1 MSPCANGT
9 SRSFFFARSS
19 RAAPT
24 KVTAYR
30 WPASPV
36 CPKKFSIAPKKFL
49 PTWKVPAALRQNR
62 SHEEENRPSRCR
74 IRKSHSW
81 ICYERQPSRTGST
94 CHPSRAH
101 ASISFC
107 DKLGPQMA
115 VKSEKELSESL
126 RALWLKAVSAIELRN
141 FGYAISLIQ
150 EILKLEPEFLTG
162 RQLLRRAEVTKSKS
176 AKKSFFNISTAPIGV
191 MKAQREIKKDPKRA
205 VEMLEEVLEGE
216 PYNRQANLLL
226 KEAALAVGWPEVAVF
241 ALRTLLEENPRDVKV
256 LNELGRLYHELG
268 EHENEVEIY
277 NQLLEIDPLD
287 AQSLRLGKDASAR
300 ASMKRGGWT
309 QAETYRDLI
318 KDKDEAISLEQQ
330 SRIRLT
336 GEALEQQIAETYA
349 RHQAEPENLDFARRL
364 GALSEQKDD
373 FESAI
378 RWYQYTADLAKG
390 ADTGLLRKISDLK
403 IKCLEREIAA
413 HEEFLST
420 YSARDEVY
428 AEKSGQLRAAKV
440 SRAEMLIADA
450 QERVGRN
457 PTDLRLRFELGEN
470 LFNAGRFR
478 EAVPELQRA
487 RQNPHARLKAMNL
500 LGCCYSELGMLD
512 LAMKQLE
519 EASREILSMDAMK
532 KEIVYNLGN
541 VYERM
546 GEPGK
551 SLACMKQIYEVDYGY
566 RDVAR
571 RVEGSYERNI
581 TGV

>member
-1 MSPCANGT
+1 
-9 SRSFFFARSS
+9 
-19 RAAPT
+19 
-24 KVTAYR
+24 
-30 WPASPV
+30 
-36 CPKKFSIAPKKFL
+36 
-49 PTWKVPAALRQNR
+49 
-62 SHEEENRPSRCR
+62 
-74 IRKSHSW
+74 
-81 ICYERQPSRTGST
+81 
-94 CHPSRAH
+94 
-101 ASISFC
+101 
-107 DKLGPQMA
+107 MA
-115 VKSEKELSESL
+115 VKTEKELSESL

-141 FGYAISLIQ
+141 FGYAISLLQ
-150 EILKLEPEFLTG
+150 EILKQEPEFLTG

-176 AKKSFFNISTAPIGV
+176 ARKSFFNISTAPIGV

-205 VEMLEEVLEGE
+205 VEMLEEVLESE

-226 KEAALAVGWPEVAVF
+226 KEAALAAGWSEIGVF

-268 EHENEVEIY
+268 DHENEVEIY
-277 NQLLEIDPLD
+277 NQLTAINPLD

-309 QAETYRDLI
+309 QADSYRDLI

-336 GEALEQQIAETYA
+336 GEALDQQIAETYK

-373 FESAI
+373 FESAT
-378 RWYQYTADLAKG
+378 RWYQYAADLAKG

-420 YSARDEVY
+420 YSARDGLY

-440 SRAEMLIADA
+440 GRAEILIADS
-450 QERVGRN
+450 QERVNRN
-457 PTDLRLRFELGEN
+457 PTDLQLRFELGNN

-487 RQNPHARLKAMNL
+487 RQNPHARLKAMNV
-500 LGCCYSELGMLD
+500 LGCCYGELGMLD

-519 EASREILSMDAMK
+519 EASRELVSMDEMK
-532 KEIVYNLGN
+532 KEIVYNLGLI
-541 VYERM
+541 YERM
-546 GEPGK
+546 GDLEK
-551 SLACMKQIYEVDYGY
+551 ALACMKQIYEVDYGY

-571 RVEGSYERNI
+571 RVESSYERNI
-581 TGV
+581 SGS